1 MKRNLCLVVVLLLS
15 MTAVSCNQ
23 VRSRMAIKDA
33 NAAYHAEDYEQA
45 LSLYQDAQGFGGKFP
60 ELYRSIGYSY
70 IGLYRPGVEEA
81 ENAKYADAAIQ
92 NLQRYLQL
100 RPEDTAAEEV
110 LINLFLNANRTSQ
123 AIQWFEAKLDE
134 EPNNPS
140 MAKSLATLYAKQ
152 GNFEKTM
159 EWYERIAEMEGDK
172 PESHYT
178 YGVVLYEKVSKD
190 PPAELEDKLVLIERG
205 QQALGRAIDLRPKY
219 FDALVYMNLLYREQA
234 KLAESEEEQQELF
247 AKADEYR
254 NEAVA
259 IARERKREA
268 EEAEAAAAEE
278 GAPAEEAPAEA
289 ENPEA

>member
-1 MKRNLCLVVVLLLS
+1 MKRNLCLALALLLS

-33 NAAYHAEDYEQA
+33 NAAYHSEDYEKALELYKNAQA
-45 LSLYQDAQGFGGKFP
+45 LGGKFP

-70 IGLYRPGVEEA
+70 IGLYSPGVEEP
-81 ENAKYADAAIQ
+81 ENARYADSAIQ

-100 RPEDTAAEEV
+100 RPEDTVAEEV

-123 AIQWFEAKLDE
+123 AIQWFEAKLAE

-152 GNFEKTM
+152 GNFAKTM

-178 YGVVLYEKVSKD
+178 YGVVLYEKVAKD
-190 PPAELEDKLVLIERG
+190 PPADAEEKLMLIKRG
-205 QQALGRAIDLRPKY
+205 QQALAEALELRPDY

-234 KLAESEEEQQELF
+234 KMAESEEEQQELF
-247 AKADEYR
+247 ARADEYR

-259 IARERKREA
+259 IARERKRKAEA
-268 EEAEAAAAEE
+268 EEAAAG
-278 GAPAEEAPAEA
+278 GAPAEDASAEA
-289 ENPEA
+289 ENPGA